1 VYAVIL
7 LFLFGSRILE
17 VAVMNTRFKFLLINY
32 LSRYKLARN
41 SGFALPMA
49 IMVGAC
55 IVIVGMAVVIQ
66 AQSNQSK
73 VVSQVAKAQSMN
85 AAETGLERMK
95 AIFADPNT
103 RMMALYSRGEWSSML
118 NSDGTASDSALATTL
133 NAVSGAGSS
142 GAVCSTGSPSPSP
155 SPALSSST
163 LTNLAKL
170 KSLASAGSSTYEPI
184 DSKNSYRLVSYE
196 YAGSG
201 IPNRLPGVGG
211 VALGR
216 MVIEGKST
224 AGGESTSRVMVDIPI
239 SGEATIAGGSSI
251 PSGTVAPGLW
261 LAERGVNDASKSES
275 SLNMSSG
282 SFDANV
288 VLSDCTGTISD
299 SYVSDLN
306 TAQVARGYKAERAT
320 MGMPSIPPIPSGVT
334 PYTLSSGSLPRSGE
348 TPHSDG
354 YYYYQ
359 TTGNLG
365 DLTVD
370 HTGGKKY

>member
-118 NSDGTASDSALATTL
+118 NSD
-133 NAVSGAGSS
+133 
-142 GAVCSTGSPSPSP
+142 
-155 SPALSSST
+155 
-163 LTNLAKL
+163 
-170 KSLASAGSSTYEPI
+170 
-184 DSKNSYRLVSYE
+184 
-196 YAGSG
+196 
-201 IPNRLPGVGG
+201 
-211 VALGR
+211 
-216 MVIEGKST
+216 
-224 AGGESTSRVMVDIPI
+224 
-239 SGEATIAGGSSI
+239 SI
-251 PSGTVAPGLW
+251 
-261 LAERGVNDASKSES
+261 R
-275 SLNMSSG
+275 
-282 SFDANV
+282 
-288 VLSDCTGTISD
+288 
-299 SYVSDLN
+299 
-306 TAQVARGYKAERAT
+306 
-320 MGMPSIPPIPSGVT
+320 
-334 PYTLSSGSLPRSGE
+334 
-348 TPHSDG
+348 
-354 YYYYQ
+354 
-359 TTGNLG
+359 
-365 DLTVD
+365 
-370 HTGGKKY
+370 